1 MPRLLKN
8 NEFHSDTTIT
18 VSAETELSSIEQ
30 PVLVPVK
37 LWLADASQY
46 QALSQPVGLLFEP
59 DDEPESVAD
68 QLSHFDVIAVSI
80 PGFMDGRAYS
90 IARILRDRYGFE
102 GEIRAVGD
110 VLIDQ
115 LFAMKRCGISSYLL
129 RDDQK
134 QEDALKALNTF
145 TLRYQGS
152 SDDLQPL
159 YRKRA

>member
-115 LFAMKRCGISSYLL
+115 IYYLETMWHSAAYL
-129 RDDQK
+129 TEGRP
-134 QEDALKALNTF
+134 ES
-145 TLRYQGS
+145 GS
-152 SDDLQPL
+152 THWRL
-159 YRKRA
+159 